1 MQLLAVAVGSGI
13 ALAAHGSKT
22 AVRAAVTPS
31 PEPIS
36 NIALSTA
43 EDAGAVGLSW
53 LVTVHPWVSATIALV
68 AVGVAIF
75 AVRWVVRAFRRM
87 FGRGSDVQTIATQ
100 AKSA

>member
-36 NIALSTA
+36 NIALSTT
-43 EDAGAVGLSW
+43 EDVAAVGLSW
-53 LVTVHPWVSATIALV
+53 LVTVHPWLSASIALA
-68 AVGVAIF
+68 AVVFAVL
-75 AVRWVVRAFRRM
+75 AVRWVVKAMRRM

-100 AKSA
+100 TKNA

>member
-1 MQLLAVAVGSGI
+1 VGSGI

-36 NIALSTA
+36 NIALSTS
-43 EDAGAVGLSW
+43 EDVLAVGLSW
-53 LVTVHPWVSATIALV
+53 LVTVHPWASASIALV
-68 AVGVAIF
+68 AVVLAIF
-75 AVRWVVRAFRRM
+75 AVRWVVKAFRRM
-87 FGRGSDVQTIATQ
+87 FGRTGNALAPQ